1 MIYRGGKMNTDDNMF
16 LAEQQKAVERMM
28 EMSRRSGSLSHHR
41 MPPAPSFVKR
51 PEEGINENQPN
62 KETKQ
67 PEKSQTS
74 QPQKERKSG
83 GVPFLGN
90 MQIPFLSS
98 LKGDKDMT
106 LVLGLIL
113 ILMSES
119 SDRLLLLALLYIL
132 M

>member
-1 MIYRGGKMNTDDNMF
+1 MNTDKNMF

-28 EMSRRSGSLSHHR
+28 EMSRRSGGSVSHR
-41 MPPAPSFVKR
+41 MPPTPSFVKM
-51 PEEGINENQPN
+51 PEDDLREDPPTKDTEQPRENQ
-62 KETKQ
+62 TKQ
-67 PEKSQTS
+67 TPKCN
-74 QPQKERKSG
+74 KNG
-83 GVPFLGN
+83 NIPFLGN
-90 MQIPFLSS
+90 LQIPFLSS

-106 LVLGLIL
+106 LILGLIL